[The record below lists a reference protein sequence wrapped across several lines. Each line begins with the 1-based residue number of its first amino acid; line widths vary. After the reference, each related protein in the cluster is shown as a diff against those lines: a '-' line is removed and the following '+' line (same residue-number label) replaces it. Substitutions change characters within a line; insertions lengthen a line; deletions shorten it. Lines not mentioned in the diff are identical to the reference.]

1 MATVTNTPVPDT
13 SPAHETPK
21 RVVPT
26 EQARQ
31 GEAPG
36 HVRYVL
42 FISLAAAAIA
52 GVVIWS
58 IYFL

>member
-1 MATVTNTPVPDT
+1 MASIIDSPATNTHDT
-13 SPAHETPK
+13 TK

-42 FISLAAAAIA
+42 LISLVAAFIA

-58 IYFL
+58 VYFL

>member
-1 MATVTNTPVPDT
+1 MSHPMTEN
-13 SPAHETPK
+13 PAPR

-31 GEAPG
+31 GEATG

-42 FISLAAAAIA
+42 GASLVLAVVA
-52 GVVIWS
+52 GVFLYV
-58 IYFL
+58 YFM

>member
-1 MATVTNTPVPDT
+1 MATPMTDAP
-13 SPAHETPK
+13 E

-36 HVRYVL
+36 RIRYVL
-42 FISLAAAAIA
+42 LISLAAAALA
-52 GVVIWS
+52 GIVIWS
-58 IYFL
+58 VFFL

>member
-1 MATVTNTPVPDT
+1 MTSTTEMPADT
-13 SPAHETPK
+13 KK

-31 GEAPG
+31 GETSG

-42 FISLAAAAIA
+42 HISLALAVIA

-58 IYFL
+58 VYFL

>member
-1 MATVTNTPVPDT
+1 MATPITNPQMAD
-13 SPAHETPK
+13 TPK

-36 HVRYVL
+36 RVRYVL
-42 FISLAAAAIA
+42 AIGLALAFIA

-58 IYFL
+58 IYVL